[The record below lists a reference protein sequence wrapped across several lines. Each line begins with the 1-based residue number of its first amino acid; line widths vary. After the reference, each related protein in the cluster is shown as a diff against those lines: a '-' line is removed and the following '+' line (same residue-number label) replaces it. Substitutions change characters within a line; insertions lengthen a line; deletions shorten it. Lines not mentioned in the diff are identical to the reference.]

1 MLICLCRAALC
12 QAPLDLPYNLLIF
25 WCSAIIPEVFNR
37 RALAGAA
44 GDATAHCLS
53 NHRPKTRRARPCSLL
68 IDHLACILQVL
79 DRPALA
85 AQLRLLEHDASAN
98 DLWDD
103 PAKAQVL
110 LKEIDRLK
118 DGVAAADG
126 FTALLE
132 DACAA
137 LEMTEQEACTCFDI
151 SQVSAAEA
159 LASVWCA
166 ATHDVDTIIS
176 DAPRVCQGAVIW
188 HGPLYNS
195 SKAGSVC

>member
-1 MLICLCRAALC
+1 MLQRIA
-12 QAPLDLPYNLLIF
+12 
-25 WCSAIIPEVFNR
+25 SV
-37 RALAGAA
+37 
-44 GDATAHCLS
+44 S
-53 NHRPKTRRARPCSLL
+53 HRPKTRRARPCTLL

-137 LEMTEQEACTCFDI
+137 LEMTEQEACTILI
-151 SQVSAAEA
+151 SGLSSRGIGQ
-159 LASVWCA
+159 
-166 ATHDVDTIIS
+166 
-176 DAPRVCQGAVIW
+176 RV
-188 HGPLYNS
+188 
-195 SKAGSVC
+195 VCCNA